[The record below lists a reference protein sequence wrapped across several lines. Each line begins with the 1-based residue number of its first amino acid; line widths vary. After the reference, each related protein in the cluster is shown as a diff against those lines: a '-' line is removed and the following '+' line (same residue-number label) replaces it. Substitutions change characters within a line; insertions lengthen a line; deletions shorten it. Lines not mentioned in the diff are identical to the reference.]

1 LDFNNIKIIINY
13 LFCFIYDE
21 NFFKMLFNFIGFNTL
36 KYIYIYIYIYILKL
50 NTKRR
55 CDILISYGKI
65 TTFEAIHF
73 EKSD

>member
-1 LDFNNIKIIINY
+1 
-13 LFCFIYDE
+13 
-21 NFFKMLFNFIGFNTL
+21 MLFNFIGFNTL